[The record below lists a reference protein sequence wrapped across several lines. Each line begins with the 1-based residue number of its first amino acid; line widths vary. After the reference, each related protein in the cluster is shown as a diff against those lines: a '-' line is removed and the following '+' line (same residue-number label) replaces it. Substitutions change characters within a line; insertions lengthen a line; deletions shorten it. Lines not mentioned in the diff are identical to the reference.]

1 MRIKKIRMGVK
12 HKKNQPTYFFKFHL
26 KINVNDTESMLQWDV
41 GSTKGELKK
50 TNNFQMG
57 VKLQKMA
64 IKHY

>member
-50 TNNFQMG
+50 N
-57 VKLQKMA
+57 
-64 IKHY
+64 